1 MPAGPVPGRRG
12 GGLPGGDAGAA
23 TVEQVRLTE
32 FWTRMESLL
41 GTTYADSY
49 ARDQVL
55 ATLGGR
61 TVHQA
66 LAEGDDTKRIW
77 RAVLAAQEAARSG

>member
-1 MPAGPVPGRRG
+1 M
-12 GGLPGGDAGAA
+12 
-23 TVEQVRLTE
+23 RLTE
-32 FWTRMESLL
+32 FWLRMQRLFGEA
-41 GTTYADSY
+41 YADSY

-66 LAEGDDTKRIW
+66 LKDGDDAKSVW
-77 RAVLAAQEAARSG
+77 RAVVAAQDPARTV

>member
-1 MPAGPVPGRRG
+1 MEK
-12 GGLPGGDAGAA
+12 LFGA
-23 TVEQVRLTE
+23 
-32 FWTRMESLL
+32 
-41 GTTYADSY
+41 TYADSY

-66 LAEGDDTKRIW
+66 LKEGDDAKDIW
-77 RAVLAAQEAARSG
+77 RAVLAAQESARSR

>member
-1 MPAGPVPGRRG
+1 ME
-12 GGLPGGDAGAA
+12 GLLGAA
-23 TVEQVRLTE
+23 
-32 FWTRMESLL
+32 
-41 GTTYADSY
+41 YADSY

-66 LAEGDDTKRIW
+66 LKEGDDAKDVW
-77 RAVLAAQEAARSG
+77 RAVVAAQETASSR

>member
-1 MPAGPVPGRRG
+1 METLFGP
-12 GGLPGGDAGAA
+12 
-23 TVEQVRLTE
+23 
-32 FWTRMESLL
+32 S
-41 GTTYADSY
+41 YADSY

-66 LAEGDDTKRIW
+66 LAAGEDAKDVW
-77 RAVLAAQEAARSG
+77 RAVVAAQEAARSG

>member
-1 MPAGPVPGRRG
+1 MEK
-12 GGLPGGDAGAA
+12 LLGAA
-23 TVEQVRLTE
+23 
-32 FWTRMESLL
+32 
-41 GTTYADSY
+41 YADSY

-66 LAEGDDTKRIW
+66 LADGWDAKDVW
-77 RAVLAAQEAARSG
+77 RGVVAAQETASSY

>member
-1 MPAGPVPGRRG
+1 MEK
-12 GGLPGGDAGAA
+12 LFGA
-23 TVEQVRLTE
+23 
-32 FWTRMESLL
+32 
-41 GTTYADSY
+41 TYADSY

-66 LAEGDDTKRIW
+66 LKEGDDTKDVW
-77 RAVLAAQEAARSG
+77 RAVLAAQESARSR

>member
-1 MPAGPVPGRRG
+1 M
-12 GGLPGGDAGAA
+12 DK
-23 TVEQVRLTE
+23 
-32 FWTRMESLL
+32 LL
-41 GTTYADSY
+41 GPSYADSY

-66 LAEGDDTKRIW
+66 LAEGDDAKSVW
-77 RAVLAAQEAARSG
+77 RAVLAAQETAHR